1 MTYSEAMEKIRK
13 AGEKFKSGTLE
24 AGIAEVL
31 TEMAER
37 NTEHA
42 KIIADDLENPEMGI
56 KAAGKQLYEYA
67 RKHKN
72 GNSYYMAPA
81 EAKKL
86 IAEFYGISE
95 EKPEAEKPA
104 ADAPVDLM
112 DLL

>member
-1 MTYSEAMEKIRK
+1 MTYSEAMDKIRK

-24 AGIAEVL
+24 AGIADVL

-42 KIIADDLENPEMGI
+42 KIIAADLGNPEMGI
-56 KAAGKQLYEYA
+56 KAVGKQLYEYA
-67 RKHKN
+67 RDHKN
-72 GNSYYMAPA
+72 GSSYYMPPA

-95 EKPEAEKPA
+95 ETTAENPEM
-104 ADAPVDLM
+104 DAPVDLM

>member
-24 AGIAEVL
+24 AGIAAML

-42 KIIADDLENPEMGI
+42 KIIAADLENPEMGL
-56 KAAGKQLYEYA
+56 KAAGKQLYDYA
-67 RKHKN
+67 RDHKI
-72 GNSYYMAPA
+72 GSSYYMPPE

-95 EKPEAEKPA
+95 ETTAENPEM
-104 ADAPVDLM
+104 DAPVDLM

>member
-1 MTYSEAMEKIRK
+1 MTYKEAMDKIRK

-42 KIIADDLENPEMGI
+42 KIIAGDLDNPEMGL

-67 RKHKN
+67 RQHKT
-72 GNSYYMAPA
+72 GTFYAMDDA
-81 EAKKL
+81 EAKRL

-95 EKPEAEKPA
+95 ETTAENPKM
-104 ADAPVDLM
+104 DAPVDLM